1 MRAKVISIAGS
12 DSSGGA
18 GIQADLRTMERIGVD
33 SGAVITSVTAQSSQ
47 GVARIDHQDS
57 ESVRAQLRAALEG
70 TKPGAIKIGMPGSA
84 ETIRVLAEVLA
95 RSEIFV
101 VCDPVVSASSGGRLI
116 DPAGQQALIDAVFPL
131 SNLIT
136 PNLPEAETLLCTKI
150 STDEEIEK
158 AGASLL
164 RLGPA
169 SVLIKGGHRER
180 AKIQDYW
187 TNGTESFWLT
197 GNRVEGEGSRGTGC
211 VVSSAIASFCA
222 LGMPLGDSLV
232 LAKAYVSEGL
242 RSAAGP
248 GSATRPVDTG
258 GRPSDPRDFP
268 WVTSSAEA
276 GRDRV
281 TFPPCDPPPTGLY
294 PILPDADWVERLASA
309 GLSAMQIRMKDPS
322 VDNLESQ
329 VQRAIDLT
337 KNKTTR
343 LYINDHWEPAIKY
356 GAYGVHLGQ
365 DDMDPEALRKI
376 SNAGL
381 RLGLSTHSFFEL
393 ARARSV
399 NPSYVAIGTLFHTN
413 SKVMD
418 YEPLGLERFK
428 QIASLS
434 PVPVVAIGGI
444 RLEHAD
450 AVRAAGATGLAVI
463 SEVTESP
470 DPEKTIRNWKEIG

>member
-1 MRAKVISIAGS
+1 
-12 DSSGGA
+12 
-18 GIQADLRTMERIGVD
+18 MERLGVD
-33 SGAVITSVTAQSSQ
+33 GTAVITSVTVQSSRE
-47 GVARIDHQDS
+47 VSRIDHQDA
-57 ESVRAQLRAALEG
+57 ESVRAQVIAALEG
-70 TKPGAIKIGMPGSA
+70 PRPGAIKIGMPGSA
-84 ETIRVLAEVLA
+84 ESIRAIAEVL
-95 RSEIFV
+95 SQTDIFV

-116 DPAGQQALIDAVFPL
+116 DPVGQQALMDELIPR

-136 PNLPEAETLLCTKI
+136 PNLSEAEALLGTKV
-150 STDEEIEK
+150 STDDEMEK
-158 AGASLL
+158 AGAALL
-164 RLGPA
+164 RLGAA
-169 SVLIKGGHRER
+169 SVLIKGGHREG
-180 AKIQDYW
+180 AQVQDFW
-187 TNGTESFWLT
+187 TSGTDSFWMT
-197 GNRVEGEGSRGTGC
+197 GNRIEGEGSRGTGC
-211 VVSSAIASFCA
+211 VLSSAIASFCA
-222 LGMPLGDSLV
+222 LGMPVSDSLV

-268 WVTSSAEA
+268 WVTSSAGM

-329 VQRAIDLT
+329 VRRAIDCT
-337 KNKTTR
+337 SDTITR
-343 LYINDHWEPAIKY
+343 LYINDHWEPAIQY

-376 SNAGL
+376 SAAGL

-393 ARARSV
+393 ARALSV
-399 NPSYVAIGTLFHTN
+399 NPSYVAIGTLFHTH

-450 AVRAAGATGLAVI
+450 EVRAAGATGLAVI

-470 DPEKTIRNWKEIG
+470 DPEKTIRNWNEIG